1 MYFENHRFIKCKRM
15 IKTNPPTVVSDISLS
30 TLAIF
35 PMFSKLVTAGVS
47 ISFSFSRISSLTLSF
62 VRNMSSSL
70 IFNSNGDILPP
81 RRMRIPFLVI
91 VASSFLNV
99 APVKI
104 EHISFNLHQYHPL
117 GKSKAISSVISLTLF
132 QRFAHLSSHNTC
144 YRHL

>member
-132 QRFAHLSSHNTC
+132 PICS
-144 YRHL
+144 